1 MPNFRFPKPAL
12 PTRLTPKK
20 EALTLIS
27 PPRFIHLGQRAG
39 QGGSSTDSFSLEEGQ
54 GWPLGL
60 RQGGAGSP
68 CNPAGMLDNELSMTC
83 SHELHANVE
92 TTPSVFRNSKYQCF
106 FLSTFIILNWSHKER
121 VAVAVVFKWVE
132 DAFVLRP
139 LLGLLLPGTN
149 VVIKL
154 PSSGNSSLMG
164 NADSF

>member
-1 MPNFRFPKPAL
+1 MNFMPMSKQPPPSSGIQN
-12 PTRLTPKK
+12 
-20 EALTLIS
+20 IS
-27 PPRFIHLGQRAG
+27 
-39 QGGSSTDSFSLEEGQ
+39 
-54 GWPLGL
+54 
-60 RQGGAGSP
+60 
-68 CNPAGMLDNELSMTC
+68 
-83 SHELHANVE
+83 V
-92 TTPSVFRNSKYQCF
+92 F